1 MFLPSNCGCG
11 GPAGWVV
18 ALRQRRFKDDVQGF
32 QGYFHSSGSLVSK
45 NLVVTAASVFERSK
59 DVELFEALPG
69 AKDFTYTVNTVETG
83 ESIYEAYGNMRW
95 LKVTKIF
102 IHPYYKKPV
111 SNQFNHPINCITLHC
126 IEYNV
131 AIVKLELD
139 VETAIIDRLNWLCL
153 PTPHQTPLED
163 LTNLVN
169 DEFVVKQ
176 TRNLRPMKTMIITNS
191 ECSEDYVSDQV
202 PHLGEIR

>member
-1 MFLPSNCGCG
+1 M
-11 GPAGWVV
+11 
-18 ALRQRRFKDDVQGF
+18 
-32 QGYFHSSGSLVSK
+32 
-45 NLVVTAASVFERSK
+45 VVTAASVFERSTDT

-69 AKDFTYTVNTVETG
+69 AKDFTYTVRTVDTG

-102 IHPYYKKPV
+102 IHPYNKKPV
-111 SNQFNHPINCITLHC
+111 SNQFNHQINCITLHC

-131 AIVKLELD
+131 AIVKLNLD
-139 VETAIIDRLNWLCL
+139 IDSAIINKLSWLCL

-169 DEFVVKQ
+169 DEFVVEQ
-176 TRNLRPMKTMIITNS
+176 TRNLGPWKTSIITNS
-191 ECSEDYVSDQV
+191 ECSEDYVSDQA